1 MNSDNDQNA
10 VEEAEKGRDREE
22 GKAPVNQDGNPSPN
36 GQDEP
41 RNRDVSKQT
50 V

>member
-1 MNSDNDQNA
+1 MTNETDKNSI
-10 VEEAEKGRDREE
+10 EEREKGRDRED
-22 GKAPVNQDGNPSPN
+22 GKAPVNQGGNPSPN

>member
-1 MNSDNDQNA
+1 MTNSNDKNA
-10 VEEAEKGRDREE
+10 IEEREKDLDREE
-22 GKAPVNQDGNPSPN
+22 SNAPVSQAGKPSPN